1 MYENENNIGGGMRGG
16 SALTGFVIGALV
28 GAGVALLMAPAAGS
42 DTRRRLRQ
50 TAQRLKEQA
59 GHKIEEAQTTIG
71 EIREDAK
78 SALDAG
84 RETYSR
90 NRQQRNPTPTESQY
104 STESTSRR
112 S

>member
-1 MYENENNIGGGMRGG
+1 MYENEGNLGGGMRGSG
-16 SALTGFVIGALV
+16 LTGFVMGALV

-50 TAQRLKEQA
+50 TAQRWKEQA
-59 GHKIEEAQTTIG
+59 GHKLEEAQTTIG
-71 EIREDAK
+71 EIRDDAK

-84 RETYSR
+84 REAYSR
-90 NRQQRNPTPTESQY
+90 NRQQRNPTPTDSAY